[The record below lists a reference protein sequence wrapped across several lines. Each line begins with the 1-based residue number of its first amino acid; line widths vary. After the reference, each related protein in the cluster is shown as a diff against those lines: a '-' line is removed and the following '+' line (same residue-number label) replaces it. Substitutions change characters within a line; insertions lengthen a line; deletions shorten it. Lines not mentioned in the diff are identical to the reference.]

1 MKLFPKPAYR
11 EVLAFYTDDID
22 LISEGIFEVTQLDLL
37 EDFFLISQEKPD
49 WMDHVFF
56 IIIVS
61 GHFEKNWR

>member
-37 EDFFLISQEKPD
+37 EDFFLISQESRTGWTMSFLLSSSPG
-49 WMDHVFF
+49 
-56 IIIVS
+56 ILR
-61 GHFEKNWR
+61 KNWR